1 MRLIRKYFVACLLF
15 QVIVGIKAQVVQKS
29 TVAMPP
35 QFADGVVAIVGNKVI
50 LYSEFETEKMQLSRG
65 VALPDSQFV
74 EG

>member
-50 LYSEFETEKMQLSRG
+50 LT
-65 VALPDSQFV
+65 
-74 EG
+74 